1 MFRPV
6 ELFIGIRYI
15 HARRGNHFIAFIS
28 FTAIVATA
36 LGVAVLLTI
45 LSIMNGFEGELR
57 QRILGMA
64 AHVELAADG
73 VDAPTLEARLATL
86 AARPGVAGATPFIA
100 RDVLV
105 QHAGR
110 VRAVE
115 ARGIDAT
122 RELAVTTLASHMQ
135 EGGPDALEA
144 GSFRVLVGRELAE
157 YLALS
162 LGDRLNLVSPQPLVT
177 PAGVFPRMKR
187 FEVAGIFEFGLQEHD
202 ATLVLIDRRDAARL
216 FRAASAADGVRVRL
230 DDAGAAPAER
240 AALAALTGMP
250 ARDWTQTHSNLF
262 RALEIEKMAM
272 FVILALA
279 VGIAAFNLVSILV
292 VAVTEKRND
301 IAMLAALGLEP
312 RAIMRVFLWQGTL
325 TGAAGVLGGL
335 LLGYL
340 LSANVGDIVAAAER
354 ALGFKVFS
362 PEVYYISS
370 VPSAP
375 AAGDFLVT
383 GALATLLAALAPLYP
398 AWLAARTSPAH
409 GLRHE

>member
-28 FTAIVATA
+28 LTAIIATA

-57 QRILGMA
+57 ERILGMA
-64 AHVELAADG
+64 AHVELDAGGADAAAID
-73 VDAPTLEARLATL
+73 DALARL
-86 AARPGVAGATPFIA
+86 AARPGVVGATPFIA

-105 QHAGR
+105 QNAGR

-115 ARGIDAT
+115 ARGIVAA
-122 RELAVTTLASHMQ
+122 RELAVTTLGTHMTA
-135 EGGPDALEA
+135 GLPSALEA
-144 GSFRVLVGRELAE
+144 GAFRVLVGRELAD
-157 YLALS
+157 YLGLS
-162 LGDRLNLVSPQPLVT
+162 VGDRLSLVSPRPLVT

-187 FEVAGIFEFGLQEHD
+187 FEVGGVFEFGLQEHD
-202 ATLVLIDRRDAARL
+202 AGLVLVDRRDAARL
-216 FRAASAADGVRVRL
+216 FRTGAPADGIRVRL
-230 DDAGAAPAER
+230 DDAAAAPAVR
-240 AALAALTGMP
+240 AALAALTDMS
-250 ARDWTQTHSNLF
+250 ASDWTQTHSNLF

-301 IAMLAALGLEP
+301 IAMLAALGLEA
-312 RAIMRVFLWQGTL
+312 RAIMRVFLWQGAL
-325 TGAAGVLGGL
+325 TGAAGVTGGL
-335 LLGYL
+335 VLGYL
-340 LSANVGDIVAAAER
+340 LSANAGDIVAAAENL
-354 ALGFKVFS
+354 LGFKVFS

-370 VPSAP
+370 VPSEP
-375 AAGDFLVT
+375 EWGDFALT
-383 GALATLLAALAPLYP
+383 AALAALLAALAPLYP
-398 AWLAARTSPAH
+398 AWLAARTAPAH